1 MNLNYAY
8 WMDALGDAFIDMV
21 KEPEIRARNNNK
33 GMEYIVAMNGGDG
46 PNSYTRNS
54 KLQEKSFNGTKSLLI
69 RCIRDHLDIQ
79 KTCKV
84 FRIADLGC
92 SIGPNTFS
100 CVKTII
106 QEVQLKFDTQF
117 PEFTSL
123 PEFQVF
129 FNDTFSNDFNTL
141 FSALP
146 IDRLYMAAGVP
157 GSFYGQLF
165 PKGSMNFMHSSFS
178 CHWISQVP
186 KEVLIKDS
194 RAWNK
199 GRISYVRS
207 SCEVKQAFAA
217 QFMSDFK
224 AFIGARSEEL
234 APGGLIFIS
243 IPCKSNESELCIL
256 DSADVLGDAFIDMVK
271 EGLVE
276 EELFDSFNLPVYIPT
291 PSELIKLVSS
301 DEHLNILKV
310 EESYVKVKLSS
321 PEDFMFESSHLRA
334 VMEGIIKRHF
344 GPDILM
350 DDLFHRYCNKLK
362 EFSNQFKNYDKV
374 GIVSVAVEQV
384 IMQDEL
390 V

>member
-1 MNLNYAY
+1 
-8 WMDALGDAFIDMV
+8 
-21 KEPEIRARNNNK
+21 
-33 GMEYIVAMNGGDG
+33 MEYNVAMNGGDG
-46 PNSYTRNS
+46 PNSYTQNS
-54 KLQEKSFNGTKSLLI
+54 KIQEESFDVTKSLLI
-69 RCIRDHLDIQ
+69 GCIRDHLDIQ
-79 KTCKV
+79 KSCKV

-92 SIGPNTFS
+92 SVGPNTFS
-100 CVKTII
+100 CVNTII
-106 QEVQLKFDTQF
+106 QEVKLKFATQF
-117 PEFTSL
+117 PGFTS

-129 FNDTFSNDFNTL
+129 FNDTFCNDFNTL
-141 FSALP
+141 FNALP
-146 IDRLYMAAGVP
+146 LDRLYMAAGVP

-186 KEVLIKDS
+186 KEVLRKDS

-217 QFMSDFK
+217 QFMSDFE
-224 AFIGARSEEL
+224 AFIGARSAEL

-243 IPCKSNESELCIL
+243 IPCKSNLSELSIL
-256 DSADVLGDAFIDMVK
+256 ESTDILGDAFTDMVK

-276 EELFDSFNLPVYIPT
+276 EELLDSFNLPLYIPT
-291 PSELIKLVSS
+291 PSEVIKLVSG

-310 EESYVKVKLSS
+310 EESFLEVKMSS
-321 PEDFMFESSHLRA
+321 AEDIIFESSHLRA
-334 VMEGIIKRHF
+334 VMEGIINKHF

-362 EFSNQFKNYDKV
+362 EFSTQFKNYYKV
-374 GIVSVAVEQV
+374 GIVSVAVERV
-384 IMQDEL
+384 ILQDEL